1 MRQSC
6 RFVPLC
12 SNRGGKT
19 FPKDDVLRKKW
30 IVAIRRRDESYR
42 GKLWSPSA
50 SSPFCHKHFTE
61 DVFIK
66 THQSSSSRFS
76 NDRENSS
83 PRGCTLL
90 RQAEPGDAIMADKGF
105 NVQDLLE
112 TSNVVINIPT
122 FSKRKNRMINA
133 TVMRDRRISSKRVH
147 VERIIGIAKN
157 MQDSDSSP

>member
-1 MRQSC
+1 MAPESARVSISRERQVCKVKFQKTGSFTWPWKNS
-6 RFVPLC
+6 RFSLLPWE
-12 SNRGGKT
+12 SA
-19 FPKDDVLRKKW
+19 VL
-30 IVAIRRRDESYR
+30 VALRQGFS
-42 GKLWSPSA
+42 W
-50 SSPFCHKHFTE
+50 
-61 DVFIK
+61 
-66 THQSSSSRFS
+66 FS

-90 RQAEPGDAIMADKGF
+90 RQAEPGDTIMADKEF

-147 VERIIGIAKN
+147 VERIIGLAKN